1 MHIKNKF
8 VGTLIFTLFISGVLY
23 SQHDRNILDEIPP
36 TPQMYSRVMQMSNPT
51 ELQFDTIWAVTQ
63 NYNKINMDTML
74 KLAEHAVS
82 ITQKTKTRTHY
93 GKALFLKGKTLM
105 ENKIDWD
112 GGLSLINQSIEILK
126 SEKQTATLNI
136 IESRLG
142 SCFMSVNQLEEGL
155 KHYLKSLDW
164 AKVTKDSALLLIE
177 PMIGVGAIYYKL
189 GSFEKASEMMGEAIK
204 TMEATK
210 FDLNLG
216 AAYANQA
223 RILRKNGLK
232 YEAMAELQ
240 GNDPVI
246 YRDSAQ
252 MNFQKGLE
260 NASKGLEFAKKKQN
274 PSEMVAMTL
283 TVADL
288 KNNLG
293 DYKTALRMVKEIQPM
308 VKKVAWPQFLANY
321 HLTLSQSQRNLGLIA
336 EAEQNA
342 EAGYDIVK
350 KNKGAGDMGI
360 YEEELYKVYKANGK
374 TQLALEMLEI
384 IQKRQKQKQGE
395 SVQKAIADAETKYKT
410 AEKEKEILEL
420 AIANE
425 KISKQRNYTIMGG
438 LLLGIFGFWGYR
450 FNKVKK
456 DRNDKMAFAEALIF
470 AQEEERKRI
479 GRDLHD
485 GIGQTLLLIKKQMDN
500 NIGATLE
507 NKQMISDTLNE
518 VRSISQDLHPFQL
531 DKFGLTATI
540 NDMVLK
546 IEQSTDLFITR
557 EIDDIDG
564 MLDQKSEIHLYRTIQ
579 EALSNII
586 KHAGASAAKISMH
599 NKADKIL
606 VSILDNG
613 KGFDLELAVLTSKSL
628 GIRTMHERISAIGGK
643 LKIEKGETSGTQVN
657 IILPK
662 SKNKS

>member
-1 MHIKNKF
+1 
-8 VGTLIFTLFISGVLY
+8 
-23 SQHDRNILDEIPP
+23 
-36 TPQMYSRVMQMSNPT
+36 
-51 ELQFDTIWAVTQ
+51 
-63 NYNKINMDTML
+63 
-74 KLAEHAVS
+74 
-82 ITQKTKTRTHY
+82 
-93 GKALFLKGKTLM
+93 
-105 ENKIDWD
+105 
-112 GGLSLINQSIEILK
+112 
-126 SEKQTATLNI
+126 
-136 IESRLG
+136 
-142 SCFMSVNQLEEGL
+142 
-155 KHYLKSLDW
+155 
-164 AKVTKDSALLLIE
+164 
-177 PMIGVGAIYYKL
+177 
-189 GSFEKASEMMGEAIK
+189 
-204 TMEATK
+204 
-210 FDLNLG
+210 
-216 AAYANQA
+216 
-223 RILRKNGLK
+223 
-232 YEAMAELQ
+232 
-240 GNDPVI
+240 
-246 YRDSAQ
+246 
-252 MNFQKGLE
+252 
-260 NASKGLEFAKKKQN
+260 
-274 PSEMVAMTL
+274 
-283 TVADL
+283 
-288 KNNLG
+288 
-293 DYKTALRMVKEIQPM
+293 
-308 VKKVAWPQFLANY
+308 
-321 HLTLSQSQRNLGLIA
+321 
-336 EAEQNA
+336 
-342 EAGYDIVK
+342 
-350 KNKGAGDMGI
+350 
-360 YEEELYKVYKANGK
+360 
-374 TQLALEMLEI
+374 MLEI

-564 MLDQKSEIHLYRTIQ
+564 MLNQKSEIHLYRTIQ

-586 KHAGASAAKISMH
+586 KHAGASAAKISIH

-606 VSILDNG
+606 VSVLDNG

-662 SKNKS
+662 SKK

>member
-384 IQKRQKQKQGE
+384 IQKRQKQKQEE

>member
-384 IQKRQKQKQGE
+384 IQKRQKQKQEE
-395 SVQKAIADAETKYKT
+395 SVQKAIVDAETKYKT

>member
-1 MHIKNKF
+1 MAN
-8 VGTLIFTLFISGVLY
+8 S
-23 SQHDRNILDEIPP
+23 
-36 TPQMYSRVMQMSNPT
+36 
-51 ELQFDTIWAVTQ
+51 
-63 NYNKINMDTML
+63 
-74 KLAEHAVS
+74 
-82 ITQKTKTRTHY
+82 
-93 GKALFLKGKTLM
+93 
-105 ENKIDWD
+105 
-112 GGLSLINQSIEILK
+112 K
-126 SEKQTATLNI
+126 S
-136 IESRLG
+136 
-142 SCFMSVNQLEEGL
+142 
-155 KHYLKSLDW
+155 
-164 AKVTKDSALLLIE
+164 
-177 PMIGVGAIYYKL
+177 
-189 GSFEKASEMMGEAIK
+189 
-204 TMEATK
+204 
-210 FDLNLG
+210 
-216 AAYANQA
+216 
-223 RILRKNGLK
+223 
-232 YEAMAELQ
+232 
-240 GNDPVI
+240 
-246 YRDSAQ
+246 
-252 MNFQKGLE
+252 
-260 NASKGLEFAKKKQN
+260 
-274 PSEMVAMTL
+274 
-283 TVADL
+283 
-288 KNNLG
+288 
-293 DYKTALRMVKEIQPM
+293 
-308 VKKVAWPQFLANY
+308 
-321 HLTLSQSQRNLGLIA
+321 
-336 EAEQNA
+336 
-342 EAGYDIVK
+342 
-350 KNKGAGDMGI
+350 
-360 YEEELYKVYKANGK
+360 
-374 TQLALEMLEI
+374 QLALEMLEI
-384 IQKRQKQKQGE
+384 IQKRQKQKQEE
-395 SVQKAIADAETKYKT
+395 SVQKAIVDAETKYKT

>member
-1 MHIKNKF
+1 
-8 VGTLIFTLFISGVLY
+8 
-23 SQHDRNILDEIPP
+23 
-36 TPQMYSRVMQMSNPT
+36 
-51 ELQFDTIWAVTQ
+51 
-63 NYNKINMDTML
+63 
-74 KLAEHAVS
+74 
-82 ITQKTKTRTHY
+82 
-93 GKALFLKGKTLM
+93 
-105 ENKIDWD
+105 
-112 GGLSLINQSIEILK
+112 
-126 SEKQTATLNI
+126 
-136 IESRLG
+136 
-142 SCFMSVNQLEEGL
+142 
-155 KHYLKSLDW
+155 
-164 AKVTKDSALLLIE
+164 
-177 PMIGVGAIYYKL
+177 
-189 GSFEKASEMMGEAIK
+189 
-204 TMEATK
+204 
-210 FDLNLG
+210 
-216 AAYANQA
+216 
-223 RILRKNGLK
+223 
-232 YEAMAELQ
+232 
-240 GNDPVI
+240 
-246 YRDSAQ
+246 
-252 MNFQKGLE
+252 
-260 NASKGLEFAKKKQN
+260 
-274 PSEMVAMTL
+274 
-283 TVADL
+283 
-288 KNNLG
+288 
-293 DYKTALRMVKEIQPM
+293 
-308 VKKVAWPQFLANY
+308 
-321 HLTLSQSQRNLGLIA
+321 
-336 EAEQNA
+336 
-342 EAGYDIVK
+342 
-350 KNKGAGDMGI
+350 
-360 YEEELYKVYKANGK
+360 
-374 TQLALEMLEI
+374 
-384 IQKRQKQKQGE
+384 
-395 SVQKAIADAETKYKT
+395 
-410 AEKEKEILEL
+410 
-420 AIANE
+420 
-425 KISKQRNYTIMGG
+425 
-438 LLLGIFGFWGYR
+438 
-450 FNKVKK
+450 
-456 DRNDKMAFAEALIF
+456 MAFAEALIF